1 MLSRWIRIGCAF
13 LCAAAALAALS
24 APSPA
29 RGDSPVANHPEL
41 PAAATV
47 WCLAEPARLAEA
59 ARGLGVDVG
68 NATAGTSFA
77 FAGTKGDA
85 AKWAL
90 SADEAAASDFA
101 RACRTAFVAFRHA
114 GIGLALYGLAPGQ
127 LAQALESDDSNG
139 LDEELLSGAGGVLL
153 GAILAGLGGLGA
165 AHIRVNRADA
175 QELRQ
180 LDAEFRNAFER
191 HVADKDDVVAMR
203 DAQLSARLLRYA
215 VAEWAPGRV
224 AQAIPKGVPAKE
236 VEATVAALNKL
247 LDGEGSEPPR
257 IGDFEPGEIDLLRSW
272 ASEAHDHLAKAAAG
286 VGSIARLTVRK
297 PAANGKVASDAK
309 QEKVDG

>member
-1 MLSRWIRIGCAF
+1 M
-13 LCAAAALAALS
+13 
-24 APSPA
+24 
-29 RGDSPVANHPEL
+29 
-41 PAAATV
+41 
-47 WCLAEPARLAEA
+47 
-59 ARGLGVDVG
+59 GVSIG
-68 NATAGTSFA
+68 NATAGESFA
-77 FAGTKGDA
+77 FASTEGDA
-85 AKWAL
+85 TEWAL

-127 LAQALESDDSNG
+127 LAQALESNDSSG

-191 HVADKDDVVAMR
+191 HSADKDDPEAMR

-224 AQAIPKGVPAKE
+224 ARAIPKGVPAQE
-236 VEATVAALNKL
+236 VEATLAALNKL
-247 LDGEGSEPPR
+247 LDGEGGTPPR
-257 IGDFEPGEIDLLRSW
+257 IGNFKPDEIDRLRGW
-272 ASEAHDHLAKAAAG
+272 ASEAHDHLAKVAAG
-286 VGSIARLTVRK
+286 VGSIARLAVRK
-297 PAANGKVASDAK
+297 PAANRKVAAGGIK
-309 QEKVDG
+309 KEQADG